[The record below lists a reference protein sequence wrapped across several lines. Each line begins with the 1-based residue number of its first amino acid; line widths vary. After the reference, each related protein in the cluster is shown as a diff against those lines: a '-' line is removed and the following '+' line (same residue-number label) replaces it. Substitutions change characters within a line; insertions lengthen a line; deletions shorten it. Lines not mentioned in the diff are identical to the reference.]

1 MLSLPASVY
10 RRAQSAAWITPRGEF
25 EVVPDEMMH
34 DDLSYNFPGMPMG
47 EEYPSN
53 FAVEKLGYMK
63 VSNPFEF
70 VWGGSRTDYRDRPI
84 DVDAQ
89 FEMMVDYTAGAIISY
104 KKIGPPRWIKKI
116 GPPRW
121 INELG
126 DPTEWEVRV
135 LQPGRP
141 IMETTVG
148 DFVERYGSA
157 EASKL
162 MYASLGLNER
172 RLRSLV
178 RAFIGESASNRP
190 RFIDDGERIILP
202 GWKQ

>member
-1 MLSLPASVY
+1 MLSIPASVY

-25 EVVPDEMMH
+25 EAVPDEMMH
-34 DDLSYNFPGMPMG
+34 DDLSSNFPEMPMY

-70 VWGGSRTDYRDRPI
+70 VWGGSRTDRRGRPI

-89 FEMMVDYTAGAIISY
+89 FETMVDYTAGAIISY
-104 KKIGPPRWIKKI
+104 RKV

-121 INELG
+121 INEHG

-141 IMETTVG
+141 IMRTTVG
-148 DFVERYGSA
+148 DFVERYGSS
-157 EASKL
+157 EAADR
-162 MYASLGLNER
+162 MYAALGLNER

-178 RAFIGESASNRP
+178 RALLSESASNRP
-190 RFIDDGERIILP
+190 RFIDDGESIILP